1 MNKKPDHHNKSS
13 MEDDDLV
20 RSFQAGNEQAFDKLV
35 LRHKDKI
42 FNLCYWFLQD
52 YQEANEQAQETFIKT
67 FKALKKF
74 RCESSFSTWL
84 HRITVNTCKNRI
96 KSLEYRFR
104 KKTDSL
110 DNSEKANTLNPVEK
124 MADETYAPDKALER
138 KQRSICIRKAIN
150 ALPEAKKTM
159 IVLRDIEGLSY
170 EEIADITGLNPGT
183 VKSKLARAR
192 DDLKNKLKGAF

>member
-1 MNKKPDHHNKSS
+1 MNKNPDHHYKSS

-20 RSFQAGNEQAFDKLV
+20 RSFQAGNEQAFDELV

-52 YQEANEQAQETFIKT
+52 YQDANEQAQETFIKT

-74 RCESSFSTWL
+74 RFESSFSTWL

-110 DNSEKANTLNPVEK
+110 DNSEKANTLNPVNE
-124 MADETYAPDKALER
+124 MAVETYSPDKALER
-138 KQRSICIRKAIN
+138 KQRSIRVRKAIN

-170 EEIADITGLNPGT
+170 EEIADITG
-183 VKSKLARAR
+183 
-192 DDLKNKLKGAF
+192 

>member
-183 VKSKLARAR
+183 VKSKIARAR

>member
-67 FKALKKF
+67 FKALKNF

-183 VKSKLARAR
+183 VKSKIARAR